1 MTPQLWRMLFNP
13 SQASAASLRS
23 NGGLTFRSWPRALP
37 TREVR
42 ACLEFLLSG
51 AAACCGTVL
60 ELHRLRV
67 LCVAVSLVLFAGGL
81 GIGAELPA
89 AKQAVFLARII
100 AYDGNLKERVA
111 GAVTIGIL
119 SRKGDKA
126 SEQMAESVIKAFGP
140 LESATLAGLPVK
152 LTKVSFVGRDLLDK
166 AVRDEHINTI
176 YVCDGLDA
184 NLSDITSVA
193 RSRKVL
199 TIASQ
204 QGHLKLGLSLGVFDV
219 DGKNTILVNL
229 DASREEGVAFGPE
242 LLRLATV
249 VR

>member
-1 MTPQLWRMLFNP
+1 LKVAR
-13 SQASAASLRS
+13 
-23 NGGLTFRSWPRALP
+23 
-37 TREVR
+37 
-42 ACLEFLLSG
+42 
-51 AAACCGTVL
+51 
-60 ELHRLRV
+60 RLRV
-67 LCVAVSLVLFAGGL
+67 LWVAVALILVAGGL
-81 GIGAELPA
+81 GLGAELPA

-111 GAVTIGIL
+111 GMVNIGIL

-126 SEQMAESVIKAFGP
+126 SEQMAESILKAFGP
-140 LESATLAGLPVK
+140 LEAATLAGLPVK
-152 LTKVSFVGRDLLDK
+152 LTRLSFVGRDVLDK
-166 AVRDEHINTI
+166 AVHDEHVNTL
-176 YVCDGLDA
+176 YVCEGLDA

-193 RSRKVL
+193 RSRKAL

-229 DASREEGVAFGPE
+229 EASREEGVAFGPE

>member
-1 MTPQLWRMLFNP
+1 MCFDPP
-13 SQASAASLRS
+13 QASGASLRF
-23 NGGLTFRSWPRALP
+23 NERLTFCIWQRALSI
-37 TREVR
+37 REVR
-42 ACLEFLLSG
+42 VCFELILSG
-51 AAACCGTVL
+51 CAACYCAVL
-60 ELHRLRV
+60 NVHWLRV
-67 LCVAVSLVLFAGGL
+67 PWVVVIFVLFAGGL
-81 GIGAELPA
+81 GVGAELPA

-100 AYDGNLKERVA
+100 AYDGNLKERAA
-111 GAVTIGIL
+111 GTVTIGIL

-126 SEQMAESVIKAFGP
+126 SEQMAESIVKAFGP

-152 LTKVSFVGRDLLDK
+152 LTKVSFVGRDVLDK

-176 YVCDGLDA
+176 YVCEGLDA

-193 RSRKVL
+193 RSRKAL

-204 QGHLKLGLSLGVFDV
+204 QGHLKHGLSLGVFDV

>member
-1 MTPQLWRMLFNP
+1 M
-13 SQASAASLRS
+13 
-23 NGGLTFRSWPRALP
+23 
-37 TREVR
+37 REVR
-42 ACLEFLLSG
+42 VCLEVLLSG
-51 AAACCGTVL
+51 WAACYGAIFKAHRFRALCLAAVL
-60 ELHRLRV
+60 V
-67 LCVAVSLVLFAGGL
+67 LCAGGL
-81 GIGAELPA
+81 GVGAELPA

-100 AYDGNLKERVA
+100 AYDGNLKERAA
-111 GAVTIGIL
+111 GIVDIGIL

-126 SEQMAESVIKAFGP
+126 SEQMAESILKAFSP

-152 LTKVSFVGRDLLDK
+152 LTKLSFVGRDALDK

-176 YVCDGLDA
+176 YVCGGLDA

-193 RSRKVL
+193 RSRKAL

-204 QGHLKLGLSLGVFDV
+204 QDHLKHGLSLGVFDV

>member
-1 MTPQLWRMLFNP
+1 MCFDPP
-13 SQASAASLRS
+13 QASGASLRF
-23 NGGLTFRSWPRALP
+23 NERLTFCIWQRALSI
-37 TREVR
+37 REVR
-42 ACLEFLLSG
+42 VCFELILSG
-51 AAACCGTVL
+51 CAACYCAVL
-60 ELHRLRV
+60 NVHWLRV
-67 LCVAVSLVLFAGGL
+67 PWVVVIFVLFAGGL
-81 GIGAELPA
+81 GVGAELPA

-100 AYDGNLKERVA
+100 AYDGNLKERAA
-111 GAVTIGIL
+111 GTVTIGIL
-119 SRKGDKA
+119 SR
-126 SEQMAESVIKAFGP
+126 VKAFGP

-152 LTKVSFVGRDLLDK
+152 LTKVSFVGRDVLDK

-176 YVCDGLDA
+176 YVCEGLDA

-193 RSRKVL
+193 RSRKAL

-204 QGHLKLGLSLGVFDV
+204 QGHLKHGLSLGVFDV

>member
-1 MTPQLWRMLFNP
+1 
-13 SQASAASLRS
+13 
-23 NGGLTFRSWPRALP
+23 
-37 TREVR
+37 V
-42 ACLEFLLSG
+42 CLEVVLSG
-51 AAACCGTVL
+51 WAACYGALV
-60 ELHRLRV
+60 EAHRLGA
-67 LCVAVSLVLFAGGL
+67 LCVAVVVVLGGGL
-81 GIGAELPA
+81 GVGAELPA

-100 AYDGNLKERVA
+100 AYDGNLKERAA
-111 GAVTIGIL
+111 GTVDIGIL

-126 SEQMAESVIKAFGP
+126 SEQMAESILKAFGP

-152 LTKVSFVGRDLLDK
+152 LTKLSFVGRDALDK

-176 YVCDGLDA
+176 YVCEGLDA

-193 RSRKVL
+193 RNRKVL

-204 QGHLKLGLSLGVFDV
+204 QDHLKHGLSLGVFDV

>member
-1 MTPQLWRMLFNP
+1 MCFDLP
-13 SQASAASLRS
+13 QASTASLRS
-23 NGGLTFRSWPRALP
+23 NERLTFRSWPRALCI
-37 TREVR
+37 REVR
-42 ACLEFLLSG
+42 VCLEVLLSG
-51 AAACCGTVL
+51 WAACYGAIV
-60 ELHRLRV
+60 EAHRFRALYAAVALV
-67 LCVAVSLVLFAGGL
+67 LCLESL

-100 AYDGNLKERVA
+100 AYDGNLKERA
-111 GAVTIGIL
+111 GGTVDIGIL

-126 SEQMAESVIKAFGP
+126 SEQMAESILKAFSP

-152 LTKVSFVGRDLLDK
+152 LTKLSFVGRDALDK

-176 YVCDGLDA
+176 YVCAGLDA

-193 RSRKVL
+193 RSRKAL

-204 QGHLKLGLSLGVFDV
+204 QDHLKHGLSLGVFDV